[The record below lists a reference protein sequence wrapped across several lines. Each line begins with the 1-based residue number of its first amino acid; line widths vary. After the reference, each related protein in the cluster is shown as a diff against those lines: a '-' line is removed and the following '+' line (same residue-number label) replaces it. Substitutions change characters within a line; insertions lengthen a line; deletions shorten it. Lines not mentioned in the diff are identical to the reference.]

1 MTTDEPMD
9 RLRATVAGDH
19 RMRAGAADRL
29 EADLR
34 IAHAD
39 RSPRPGGVP
48 VWRRPVALAG
58 VAVVV
63 MLVAVASLV
72 VRDTAPSAA
81 LVLTDAAGVTVVLP
95 DGSEVVDPE
104 DGFRLPEGA
113 VVSIAEGGRA
123 TIDDATIDEASVLEV
138 RDGALVARVDVTTT
152 EAPEVEAPTST
163 TVAVDRT
170 TTTTLG
176 PNDDRPDEPATTTTT
191 SPPDDT
197 RHDDPAASTTT
208 LPVDRPDEKRRAR
221 DGEPHTAVDI
231 GLQVEVADG
240 GLRVRWSV
248 APLEPGWQ
256 VVVHRQ
262 IGDGERT
269 VVVGPT
275 AEAEGEIVD
284 GPGGAAVDE
293 RRRVRYRVAVLDEAG
308 ELIGAGPFQSVR
320 R

>member
-9 RLRATVAGDH
+9 RLRATVPGDH
-19 RMRAGAADRL
+19 RMSEGAADRL

-34 IAHAD
+34 IAHAE
-39 RSPRPGGVP
+39 RATRPGRGP

-81 LVLTDAAGVTVVLP
+81 LILTDAAGVTVVLP
-95 DGSEVVDPE
+95 DGSEVVDPD
-104 DGFRLPEGA
+104 DGFTLPEGA
-113 VVSIAEGGRA
+113 IVSIAEGGRA

-152 EAPEVEAPTST
+152 EAPEVEVPTST

-170 TTTTLG
+170 TTTTLE
-176 PNDDRPDEPATTTTT
+176 PKDDRPDEPATTTTT
-191 SPPDDT
+191 SPPADT
-197 RHDDPAASTTT
+197 RRDDPAASTT
-208 LPVDRPDEKRRAR
+208 LPVDRTDEKRRDR
-221 DGEPHTAVDI
+221 DREPHTAVDI

-248 APLEPGWQ
+248 TPLEPGWQ
-256 VVVHRQ
+256 VVVHRR

-284 GPGGAAVDE
+284 VPDVVAGDE
-293 RRRVRYRVAVLDEAG
+293 RPRVRYRVAVLDEAG